1 VEGPSSVAVTRQ
13 VEGKES
19 LFIQGVAPNPTVRDF
34 RLKLYEN
41 AR

>member
-1 VEGPSSVAVTRQ
+1 VAVTRQ

-19 LFIQGVAPNPTVRDF
+19 VFLQGVAPNAAVRDF